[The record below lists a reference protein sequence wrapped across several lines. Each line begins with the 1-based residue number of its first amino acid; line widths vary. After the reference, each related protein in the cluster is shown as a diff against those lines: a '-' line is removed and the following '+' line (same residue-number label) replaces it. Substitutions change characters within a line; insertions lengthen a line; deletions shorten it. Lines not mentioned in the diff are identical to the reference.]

1 VGRGDMVATILPNRI
16 ETVEILLAV
25 AKLGAVQVPLNY
37 YLKGEF
43 LGYQLDDCGAG
54 VLIADGPGFAA
65 ARDLP
70 GTTGIRHCVLVDEA
84 PPGTLAYPD
93 LLTERQTYDPVSGPG
108 DLVSIMYTS
117 GTTAAA
123 KGCMLSTGYY
133 VSVGRAYGMRQWVVP
148 GDRMYTG
155 FPMFHTSGQMVAFM
169 AALVNGATIS
179 IAPDFHASTFMAGA
193 AADSAT
199 MVVGVGVM
207 GNLILAQPPG
217 PADGACRFRLAV
229 WVPMPE
235 EQQRRFE
242 ARFGA
247 PVMSE
252 GYGQTECVPITC
264 SAPDGRRER
273 GTSGLVSPLLEV
285 QVVDENDSTLPY
297 GEAGEIVVR
306 PKVPNAMYSGYW
318 NKPDVT
324 LATWSNLWHHTGDH
338 GRLDADG
345 YLTFVDRKKDVLRRR
360 GENVSALALEN
371 VIRQHPAIADV
382 AVSAVPAAFGD
393 DDIKASVVLADGA
406 VLAPAEFFAYLR
418 DKVAY
423 FALPRYVDIRPALP
437 VNALSRV
444 MKHVL
449 VEEGATDAMWDLERL
464 GLTLT
469 RGQAR

>member
-1 VGRGDMVATILPNRI
+1 
-16 ETVEILLAV
+16 
-25 AKLGAVQVPLNY
+25 
-37 YLKGEF
+37 
-43 LGYQLDDCGAG
+43 
-54 VLIADGPGFAA
+54 
-65 ARDLP
+65 
-70 GTTGIRHCVLVDEA
+70 
-84 PPGTLAYPD
+84 
-93 LLTERQTYDPVSGPG
+93 
-108 DLVSIMYTS
+108 
-117 GTTAAA
+117 
-123 KGCMLSTGYY
+123 
-133 VSVGRAYGMRQWVVP
+133 
-148 GDRMYTG
+148 
-155 FPMFHTSGQMVAFM
+155 
-169 AALVNGATIS
+169 
-179 IAPDFHASTFMAGA
+179 
-193 AADSAT
+193 
-199 MVVGVGVM
+199 
-207 GNLILAQPPG
+207 
-217 PADGACRFRLAV
+217 
-229 WVPMPE
+229 
-235 EQQRRFE
+235 
-242 ARFGA
+242 
-247 PVMSE
+247 
-252 GYGQTECVPITC
+252 
-264 SAPDGRRER
+264 
-273 GTSGLVSPLLEV
+273 
-285 QVVDENDSTLPY
+285 
-297 GEAGEIVVR
+297 
-306 PKVPNAMYSGYW
+306 MYSGYW